1 MVLFVWGDYP
11 PSKARNTF
19 PIFVSN
25 VITKPPILHHCYN
38 KTQVLLYLCVMKV
51 ELTETKLRRLVRS
64 VIREQDDN
72 NDYFNVMVD
81 EIDSHYGHI
90 LIMKDQVRESIGEFK
105 NMIEEIRDADEI
117 TDDEKEIL
125 VRKILSV
132 FNEGDIY
139 KI

>member
-1 MVLFVWGDYP
+1 
-11 PSKARNTF
+11 
-19 PIFVSN
+19 
-25 VITKPPILHHCYN
+25 
-38 KTQVLLYLCVMKV
+38 MKV

-81 EIDSHYGHI
+81 EIDFHYGHI

>member
-1 MVLFVWGDYP
+1 
-11 PSKARNTF
+11 
-19 PIFVSN
+19 
-25 VITKPPILHHCYN
+25 
-38 KTQVLLYLCVMKV
+38 MKV
-51 ELTETKLRRLVRS
+51 ELTETKLRRLVMS
-64 VIREQDDN
+64 VMREQEDN
-72 NDYFNVMVD
+72 NDYFNVMMD

>member
-1 MVLFVWGDYP
+1 
-11 PSKARNTF
+11 
-19 PIFVSN
+19 
-25 VITKPPILHHCYN
+25 
-38 KTQVLLYLCVMKV
+38 MKV

-64 VIREQDDN
+64 VIREQEDN
-72 NDYFNVMVD
+72 NDYFNVMMD

>member
-1 MVLFVWGDYP
+1 M
-11 PSKARNTF
+11 
-19 PIFVSN
+19 
-25 VITKPPILHHCYN
+25 
-38 KTQVLLYLCVMKV
+38 

-64 VIREQDDN
+64 VIKEQDDN

-105 NMIEEIRDADEI
+105 NMIEEIRDADQI

>member
-1 MVLFVWGDYP
+1 
-11 PSKARNTF
+11 
-19 PIFVSN
+19 
-25 VITKPPILHHCYN
+25 
-38 KTQVLLYLCVMKV
+38 MKV

-90 LIMKDQVRESIGEFK
+90 LIMKK

>member
-1 MVLFVWGDYP
+1 M
-11 PSKARNTF
+11 S
-19 PIFVSN
+19 
-25 VITKPPILHHCYN
+25 
-38 KTQVLLYLCVMKV
+38 VM
-51 ELTETKLRRLVRS
+51 
-64 VIREQDDN
+64 REQDDN

-105 NMIEEIRDADEI
+105 NMIEEIRDADQI

>member
-1 MVLFVWGDYP
+1 
-11 PSKARNTF
+11 
-19 PIFVSN
+19 
-25 VITKPPILHHCYN
+25 
-38 KTQVLLYLCVMKV
+38 MKV
-51 ELTETKLRRLVRS
+51 ELTETKLRRLVMS
-64 VIREQDDN
+64 VMREQEDN
-72 NDYFNVMVD
+72 NDYFNVMMD
-81 EIDSHYGHI
+81 EIDSHHGHI

>member
-1 MVLFVWGDYP
+1 M
-11 PSKARNTF
+11 
-19 PIFVSN
+19 
-25 VITKPPILHHCYN
+25 
-38 KTQVLLYLCVMKV
+38 
-51 ELTETKLRRLVRS
+51 RS

>member
-1 MVLFVWGDYP
+1 M
-11 PSKARNTF
+11 S
-19 PIFVSN
+19 
-25 VITKPPILHHCYN
+25 
-38 KTQVLLYLCVMKV
+38 VM
-51 ELTETKLRRLVRS
+51 
-64 VIREQDDN
+64 REQEDN
-72 NDYFNVMVD
+72 NDYFNVMMD

>member
-1 MVLFVWGDYP
+1 
-11 PSKARNTF
+11 
-19 PIFVSN
+19 
-25 VITKPPILHHCYN
+25 
-38 KTQVLLYLCVMKV
+38 MKV

>member
-1 MVLFVWGDYP
+1 M
-11 PSKARNTF
+11 
-19 PIFVSN
+19 
-25 VITKPPILHHCYN
+25 
-38 KTQVLLYLCVMKV
+38 
-51 ELTETKLRRLVRS
+51 S

>member
-1 MVLFVWGDYP
+1 
-11 PSKARNTF
+11 
-19 PIFVSN
+19 
-25 VITKPPILHHCYN
+25 
-38 KTQVLLYLCVMKV
+38 MKV

-72 NDYFNVMVD
+72 NDYFNVMMD

>member
-1 MVLFVWGDYP
+1 M
-11 PSKARNTF
+11 
-19 PIFVSN
+19 
-25 VITKPPILHHCYN
+25 
-38 KTQVLLYLCVMKV
+38 LYLCVMKV
-51 ELTETKLRRLVRS
+51 ELTETKLRRLVMS
-64 VIREQDDN
+64 VIREQEDN
-72 NDYFNVMVD
+72 NDYFNVMMD

>member
-1 MVLFVWGDYP
+1 
-11 PSKARNTF
+11 
-19 PIFVSN
+19 
-25 VITKPPILHHCYN
+25 
-38 KTQVLLYLCVMKV
+38 MKV

-64 VIREQDDN
+64 VIREQEDN
-72 NDYFNVMVD
+72 NDYFNVMMD
-81 EIDSHYGHI
+81 EIDSHHGHI

-105 NMIEEIRDADEI
+105 NMIEEIRDADQI

>member
-1 MVLFVWGDYP
+1 
-11 PSKARNTF
+11 
-19 PIFVSN
+19 
-25 VITKPPILHHCYN
+25 
-38 KTQVLLYLCVMKV
+38 MKV
-51 ELTETKLRRLVRS
+51 ELTETKLRRLVMS
-64 VIREQDDN
+64 VMREQEDN
-72 NDYFNVMVD
+72 NDYFNVMMD
-81 EIDSHYGHI
+81 EIDSHHGHI

-105 NMIEEIRDADEI
+105 NMIEEIRDADQI

>member
-1 MVLFVWGDYP
+1 M
-11 PSKARNTF
+11 
-19 PIFVSN
+19 
-25 VITKPPILHHCYN
+25 
-38 KTQVLLYLCVMKV
+38 LYLCVMKV
-51 ELTETKLRRLVRS
+51 ELTETKLRRLVMS
-64 VIREQDDN
+64 VMREQEDN
-72 NDYFNVMVD
+72 NDYFNVMMD

>member
-1 MVLFVWGDYP
+1 
-11 PSKARNTF
+11 
-19 PIFVSN
+19 
-25 VITKPPILHHCYN
+25 
-38 KTQVLLYLCVMKV
+38 MKV

-81 EIDSHYGHI
+81 EIDSHHGHI

-105 NMIEEIRDADEI
+105 NMIEEIRDADQI

>member
-1 MVLFVWGDYP
+1 
-11 PSKARNTF
+11 
-19 PIFVSN
+19 
-25 VITKPPILHHCYN
+25 
-38 KTQVLLYLCVMKV
+38 MKV

-105 NMIEEIRDADEI
+105 NMIEEIRDADQI

>member
-1 MVLFVWGDYP
+1 
-11 PSKARNTF
+11 
-19 PIFVSN
+19 
-25 VITKPPILHHCYN
+25 
-38 KTQVLLYLCVMKV
+38 MKV

-64 VIREQDDN
+64 VMREQEDN
-72 NDYFNVMVD
+72 NDYFNVMMD

>member
-1 MVLFVWGDYP
+1 
-11 PSKARNTF
+11 
-19 PIFVSN
+19 
-25 VITKPPILHHCYN
+25 
-38 KTQVLLYLCVMKV
+38 MKV
-51 ELTETKLRRLVRS
+51 ELTETKLRRLVMS
-64 VIREQDDN
+64 VMREQEDS

>member
-1 MVLFVWGDYP
+1 
-11 PSKARNTF
+11 
-19 PIFVSN
+19 
-25 VITKPPILHHCYN
+25 
-38 KTQVLLYLCVMKV
+38 MKV

-64 VIREQDDN
+64 VIREQEDN
-72 NDYFNVMVD
+72 NDYFNVMMD

-105 NMIEEIRDADEI
+105 NMIEEIRDADQI

>member
-1 MVLFVWGDYP
+1 
-11 PSKARNTF
+11 
-19 PIFVSN
+19 
-25 VITKPPILHHCYN
+25 
-38 KTQVLLYLCVMKV
+38 
-51 ELTETKLRRLVRS
+51 
-64 VIREQDDN
+64 
-72 NDYFNVMVD
+72 MVD

>member
-1 MVLFVWGDYP
+1 M
-11 PSKARNTF
+11 
-19 PIFVSN
+19 
-25 VITKPPILHHCYN
+25 
-38 KTQVLLYLCVMKV
+38 
-51 ELTETKLRRLVRS
+51 
-64 VIREQDDN
+64 EQDGND
-72 NDYFNVMVD
+72 DYFNIMMD

-90 LIMKDQVRESIGEFK
+90 LIMKDQVRESINEFK

>member
-1 MVLFVWGDYP
+1 
-11 PSKARNTF
+11 
-19 PIFVSN
+19 
-25 VITKPPILHHCYN
+25 
-38 KTQVLLYLCVMKV
+38 MKV

-64 VIREQDDN
+64 VIREQEDN
-72 NDYFNVMVD
+72 NDYFNVMMD
-81 EIDSHYGHI
+81 EIDSHHGHI

>member
-1 MVLFVWGDYP
+1 
-11 PSKARNTF
+11 
-19 PIFVSN
+19 
-25 VITKPPILHHCYN
+25 
-38 KTQVLLYLCVMKV
+38 MKV

-64 VIREQDDN
+64 VMREQEDN
-72 NDYFNVMVD
+72 NDYFNVMMD
-81 EIDSHYGHI
+81 EIDSHHGHI

>member
-1 MVLFVWGDYP
+1 M
-11 PSKARNTF
+11 S
-19 PIFVSN
+19 
-25 VITKPPILHHCYN
+25 
-38 KTQVLLYLCVMKV
+38 VM
-51 ELTETKLRRLVRS
+51 
-64 VIREQDDN
+64 REQEDN
-72 NDYFNVMVD
+72 NDYFNVMMD
-81 EIDSHYGHI
+81 EIDSHHGHI

-105 NMIEEIRDADEI
+105 NMIEEIRDADQI

>member
-1 MVLFVWGDYP
+1 
-11 PSKARNTF
+11 
-19 PIFVSN
+19 
-25 VITKPPILHHCYN
+25 
-38 KTQVLLYLCVMKV
+38 MKV

-64 VIREQDDN
+64 VMREQEDN

>member
-1 MVLFVWGDYP
+1 M
-11 PSKARNTF
+11 
-19 PIFVSN
+19 
-25 VITKPPILHHCYN
+25 
-38 KTQVLLYLCVMKV
+38 
-51 ELTETKLRRLVRS
+51 S
-64 VIREQDDN
+64 VIREQEDN
-72 NDYFNVMVD
+72 NDYFNVMMD
-81 EIDSHYGHI
+81 EIDSHHGHI

>member
-1 MVLFVWGDYP
+1 M
-11 PSKARNTF
+11 S
-19 PIFVSN
+19 
-25 VITKPPILHHCYN
+25 
-38 KTQVLLYLCVMKV
+38 VM
-51 ELTETKLRRLVRS
+51 
-64 VIREQDDN
+64 REQEDN

>member
-1 MVLFVWGDYP
+1 M
-11 PSKARNTF
+11 S
-19 PIFVSN
+19 
-25 VITKPPILHHCYN
+25 
-38 KTQVLLYLCVMKV
+38 VM
-51 ELTETKLRRLVRS
+51 
-64 VIREQDDN
+64 REQEDN
-72 NDYFNVMVD
+72 NDYFNVMMD
-81 EIDSHYGHI
+81 EIDSHHGHI

>member
-1 MVLFVWGDYP
+1 
-11 PSKARNTF
+11 
-19 PIFVSN
+19 
-25 VITKPPILHHCYN
+25 
-38 KTQVLLYLCVMKV
+38 V